1 MRPSRRDPLAVKVF
15 TADNVA
21 SALSA
26 GWSPEQLTSGRVA
39 VLGARTHKVSC
50 AHGATVKALKHAVT
64 DLLGYAHESFSL
76 MQGTRTTTE
85 ACPVVSGATY
95 LVLRSV
101 GERDAGAAAAR
112 PAPGT
117 LLMKDPRCHR
127 GSVTVT
133 ETEDDGG
140 SRDTPAPSQQAQ
152 AQARSLGA
160 GARDVNRRDVLR
172 ALAQRHGSQG
182 RSSRPYT

>member
-1 MRPSRRDPLAVKVF
+1 MRPSRRDPLTVKVF

-26 GWSPEQLTSGRVA
+26 GWRPEQLTSGRVA
-39 VLGARTHKVSC
+39 VLGARTLKVSC

-76 MQGTRTTTE
+76 MQGGRTTTE
-85 ACPVVSGATY
+85 ACPVVPGATY

-101 GERDAGAAAAR
+101 QERDAGGAAAR

-133 ETEDDGG
+133 ETEEEDKG
-140 SRDTPAPSQQAQ
+140 RNTPAPSQQAQ
-152 AQARSLGA
+152 ARSSGA
-160 GARDVNRRDVLR
+160 GARNVNRRDVLR

-182 RSSRPYT
+182 RPSRAYT